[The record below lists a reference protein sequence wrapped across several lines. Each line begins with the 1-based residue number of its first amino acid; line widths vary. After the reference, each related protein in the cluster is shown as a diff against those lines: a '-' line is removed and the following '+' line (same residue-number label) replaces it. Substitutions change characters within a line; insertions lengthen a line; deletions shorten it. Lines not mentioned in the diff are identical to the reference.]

1 VVVICSLPRF
11 AGGIFFGFDL
21 YRLWFIFA
29 AHFPVKAMRKSKY
42 PWLLILFLFFRWLP
56 AAAQIPVTSNPSGTD
71 SLPPLQDNPPIARDS
86 ILRIR
91 NLNPYF
97 TLHVDST
104 LSYQLEINQDP
115 SHYYWFLRNSPLGL
129 KINKDNGLLTFKADK
144 SYFLSGKLKYDYP
157 YKVSVGVQNLQKPAD
172 RVDTSFTI
180 LFFTTEIAPSRLKP
194 SVNSVVFV
202 DEGDT
207 VSFRIECE
215 EGSFPVE
222 SIGFFSNLP
231 IKNYK
236 PVKKCD
242 DEFIWSPPY
251 DFIKESDSVR
261 QKQVNLYFIGTNKF
275 FIRDTAL
282 VRIFVRS
289 ALNYPSL
296 LQEYDHTVK
305 EVHTYT
311 LQLKYAFLQ
320 LDKKVK
326 NTKTTRTSFDMT
338 SSGSALG
345 GTVLSSSS
353 SLGAQTAGK
362 ILPSAGVALVPVK
375 EAVAPQKIA
384 EQNAASLIRSSIK
397 RMEYQLHENTLTG
410 ERDPEITRKITKLRD
425 EMKQIQIQL
434 IDVPIDENTNM
445 SEEQLNDYFNSKKV
459 NNKYKLKGK

>member
-1 VVVICSLPRF
+1 MFPSAIR
-11 AGGIFFGFDL
+11 GRDFFGFDL
-21 YRLWFIFA
+21 YPLWVIFA
-29 AHFPVKAMRKSKY
+29 AHFPVKAMRKSIY
-42 PWLLILFLFFRWLP
+42 PWLLAFLLFSLFRALP
-56 AAAQIPVTSNPSGTD
+56 AAAQTAVMPGTPRTD
-71 SLPPLQDNPPIARDS
+71 SLPALQDSLIRPAQDS
-86 ILRIR
+86 VLRIR

-115 SHYYWFLRNSPLGL
+115 SRYYWFLRNSPLGL

-157 YKVSVGVQNLQKPAD
+157 YKVNVGVQNLQKPVD

-194 SVNSVVFV
+194 SVNSVVVV

-282 VRIFVRS
+282 VKIFVRS
-289 ALNYPSL
+289 ALNYPFL
-296 LQEYDHTVK
+296 LQEYGRTVK

-311 LQLKYAFLQ
+311 LQLKYAFVQ
-320 LDKKVK
+320 MDKKVK

-397 RMEYQLHENTLTG
+397 RMEYQLSENSLTG
-410 ERDPEITRKITKLRD
+410 ERDPEIIKKITKLRD

-434 IDVPIDENTNM
+434 IDVPIDENNNM

>member
-1 VVVICSLPRF
+1 
-11 AGGIFFGFDL
+11 
-21 YRLWFIFA
+21 
-29 AHFPVKAMRKSKY
+29 MRKSRY
-42 PWLLILFLFFRWLP
+42 PWLLSLLLFSLLRGLT
-56 AAAQIPVTSNPSGTD
+56 ASAQMPGTPNPRGTD
-71 SLPPLQDNPPIARDS
+71 SLPPVRDTIVS
-86 ILRIR
+86 VMDSLLPVQESPLRIR

-115 SHYYWFLRNSPLGL
+115 SRYYWFLRNSPLGL
-129 KINKDNGLLTFKADK
+129 KINKDNGLLTFKADR

-157 YKVSVGVQNLQKPAD
+157 YKVNVGVQNLQKPAD

-180 LFFTTEIAPSRLKP
+180 LFFTTEIAPSRIKP

-215 EGSFPVE
+215 EASFPVE

-242 DEFIWSPPY
+242 DEFVWSPPY
-251 DFIKESDSVR
+251 DFIKESDSVQ
-261 QKQVNLYFIGTNKF
+261 QKQVNLYFVGTNKF

-282 VRIFVRS
+282 VRIFVKS
-289 ALNYPSL
+289 ALNYPFL
-296 LQEYDHTVK
+296 LQEYDRTVK

-311 LQLKYAFLQ
+311 LQLKYAFVQ

-345 GTVLSSSS
+345 GTVLSSSA

-375 EAVAPQKIA
+375 EAVAPQKIT

-397 RMEYQLHENTLTG
+397 RLEYQLNENRVTG
-410 ERDPEITRKITKLRD
+410 ERDQEITKKITKLRD

-434 IDVPIDENTNM
+434 IDIPIDENSNM
-445 SEEQLNDYFNSKKV
+445 SEAQLNDYFNSKKV